1 MVVSVEAGVWRKV
14 IPPTPASAESGMGR
28 FSCAGSV
35 GLLWHDVG
43 GGSL

>member
-1 MVVSVEAGVWRKV
+1 MVVSVEAWRKV
-14 IPPTPASAESGMGR
+14 VPTTPASTESGMGR